1 MFFCDIV
8 KVLKFKDYE
17 KDKQITDKSHTK
29 MQDRDKDR
37 VRELRGIQTSS
48 TANAQTLH
56 TPEPIAPS
64 YIDNSIYQS
73 VISAQ
78 KKR

>member
-1 MFFCDIV
+1 M

-29 MQDRDKDR
+29 MQDKDR

-56 TPEPIAPS
+56 TPEPITPS